1 MKVQKLKTYGWEAA
15 FRGMRNPLESWHK
28 SDSHYEIFG
37 TDDSHYIDDVM
48 YNWVVNELGGESY
61 LDKYDTDPKYVLD
74 LEDKYFDWLIDRGL
88 LTDDPSSEAQEGF
101 WIGPNDLSLAQRLIK
116 SGPEHCKFM
125 RQIFISADITAP
137 LYWWKQFDTYKIGT
151 TANSTSTMHKLA
163 SNPITKECFETLD
176 YDPFLPLIDDV
187 NLGLRIDSFIDD
199 LEQLRQ
205 KYLETKDKR
214 YWKEL
219 VRWLPNGWLQTRT
232 VTMSYANFRNIYF
245 QRKNHKLTEWHRFC
259 GIINLLPY
267 GMELIA
273 PEELQLDN

>member
-1 MKVQKLKTYGWEAA
+1 
-15 FRGMRNPLESWHK
+15 
-28 SDSHYEIFG
+28 
-37 TDDSHYIDDVM
+37 
-48 YNWVVNELGGESY
+48 
-61 LDKYDTDPKYVLD
+61 
-74 LEDKYFDWLIDRGL
+74 
-88 LTDDPSSEAQEGF
+88 
-101 WIGPNDLSLAQRLIK
+101 
-116 SGPEHCKFM
+116 
-125 RQIFISADITAP
+125 
-137 LYWWKQFDTYKIGT
+137 
-151 TANSTSTMHKLA
+151 MHKLT
-163 SNPITKECFETLD
+163 SKPITKECFETID
-176 YDPFLPLIDDV
+176 YDPSLPLIDDV

-267 GMELIA
+267 GKELIA
-273 PEELQLDN
+273 PEELQFDN

>member
-1 MKVQKLKTYGWEAA
+1 MKVQKLKTYGWDAA

-37 TDDSHYIDDVM
+37 TDDSHYIDDVV
-48 YNWVVNELGGESY
+48 YSWVINELGGESY
-61 LDKYDTDPKYVLD
+61 LDAYDNDPKYILD

-116 SGPEHCKFM
+116 SRPEHCKFM

-151 TANSTSTMHKLA
+151 TANSTSTMHKLT
-163 SNPITKECFETLD
+163 SKPITKECFETID

-273 PEELQLDN
+273 PEELQFDN

>member
-1 MKVQKLKTYGWEAA
+1 
-15 FRGMRNPLESWHK
+15 
-28 SDSHYEIFG
+28 
-37 TDDSHYIDDVM
+37 
-48 YNWVVNELGGESY
+48 
-61 LDKYDTDPKYVLD
+61 
-74 LEDKYFDWLIDRGL
+74 
-88 LTDDPSSEAQEGF
+88 
-101 WIGPNDLSLAQRLIK
+101 
-116 SGPEHCKFM
+116 
-125 RQIFISADITAP
+125 
-137 LYWWKQFDTYKIGT
+137 
-151 TANSTSTMHKLA
+151 MHKLT
-163 SNPITKECFETLD
+163 SKPITKECFETID
-176 YDPFLPLIDDV
+176 YDSSLPLIDDV

-273 PEELQLDN
+273 PEELQFDN